1 MSSLVDRL
9 PSRTRSEPATSLKVA
24 RAARVLSASICDI
37 SNFPTAARWN
47 CQAMPRSGRDL
58 GADARVAARPPENN
72 FVSRNRARYAAL
84 DV

>member
-1 MSSLVDRL
+1 
-9 PSRTRSEPATSLKVA
+9 LKFA

-37 SNFPTAARWN
+37 SNFRTAAKWN
-47 CQAMPRSGRDL
+47 CQAMLRSARAL

>member
-1 MSSLVDRL
+1 
-9 PSRTRSEPATSLKVA
+9 LKVA

-47 CQAMPRSGRDL
+47 CQAMPRSERDL

>member
-1 MSSLVDRL
+1 
-9 PSRTRSEPATSLKVA
+9 
-24 RAARVLSASICDI
+24 
-37 SNFPTAARWN
+37 
-47 CQAMPRSGRDL
+47 MPRSARAL